1 MQRSTHRQLL
11 IVGIGLSAVGLM
23 ALMMHLKPEPEKKE
37 KEDLKILVD
46 VMQLEESAAVFEI
59 RSQGTVQ
66 PLTQTILSAE
76 VSGAIVSISPK
87 FVAGGVF
94 QKNEQ
99 LMRIDPTNYAVAVDQ
114 AKALLLQRQIEFDG
128 ASKLR
133 NQGYRAES
141 EHASAAAALATAKA
155 ELVRA
160 EHNLEQ
166 TYIRVPYEGMVKTKE
181 ADLGQFVNA
190 GSRLGLVFATDFA
203 EVRLPLT
210 DQDLAFVELPSAGEI
225 TETGGAAGPQVKLTA
240 VQKGQIAAWD
250 AQIVRS
256 EGIVDELSRVTYA
269 VARVDDPYRL
279 HQAGVSLPIGTFV
292 GASIAGR
299 TVANVIRVPRSTIRG
314 ANELIFI
321 DDDNRL
327 EIRPVQLIRADAEHA
342 YIGGGAA
349 AGERIALSAIEAPSN
364 GMLVRTTDRPDPESD
379 PEADLEQ
386 VAAQNN
392 GRDE

>member
-1 MQRSTHRQLL
+1 MKRNTQRRLL
-11 IVGIGLSAVGLM
+11 IVGIGLSAAGLA
-23 ALMMHLKPEPEKKE
+23 ALMMQMKPEPEKKE
-37 KEDLKILVD
+37 KEDLKVLVD
-46 VMQLEESAAVFEI
+46 VMSLEESSAVFEI

-76 VSGAIVSISPK
+76 ISGAIVSISPK

-99 LMRIDPTNYAVAVDQ
+99 LLRIDPTNYSVAVDQ

-133 NQGYRAES
+133 SQGYRAES
-141 EHASAAAALATAKA
+141 EYASAAAALATANA
-155 ELVRA
+155 DVVRA
-160 EHNLEQ
+160 ERNLER
-166 TYIRVPYEGMVKTKE
+166 TYLRVPYEGMVKSKD
-181 ADLGQFVNA
+181 ADLGQFVNP

-210 DQDLAFVELPSAGEI
+210 DQDLAFVELPTAGDV
-225 TETGGAAGPQVKLTA
+225 TETGAAAGPVVKLTA
-240 VQKGQIAAWD
+240 VQKGQMTAWD

-269 VARVDDPYRL
+269 VARIGDPYGL
-279 HQAGVSLPIGTFV
+279 HHDGPALPIGTFV
-292 GASIAGR
+292 GASIAG
-299 TVANVIRVPRSTIRG
+299 TTIANVIRVPRSTIRG

-321 DDDNRL
+321 NDENRL

-349 AGERIALSAIEAPSN
+349 VGERIALSAIEAPSN
-364 GMLVRTTDRPDPESD
+364 GMLVRTTDRPE
-379 PEADLEQ
+379 PEADADDEQ
-386 VAAQNN
+386 VAAQID
-392 GRDE
+392 GDDE

>member
-1 MQRSTHRQLL
+1 MQRKTNRQLL
-11 IVGIGLSAVGLM
+11 IAAIGLSAVGLM
-23 ALMMHLKPEPEKKE
+23 VLMMLLKPEPEKKE

-46 VMQLEESAAVFEI
+46 VMQLEESATVFEI

-66 PLTQTILSAE
+66 PLTQTVLSAE

-94 QKNEQ
+94 QKNEL
-99 LMRIDPTNYAVAVDQ
+99 LMRIDPTNYAAAVDQ
-114 AKALLLQRQIEFDG
+114 AKAMLLQRQIEFDG
-128 ASKLR
+128 ARKLR
-133 NQGYRAES
+133 TQGYRAES
-141 EHASAAAALATAKA
+141 EYASAATALATAKA

-160 EHNLEQ
+160 EHNLDR
-166 TYIRVPYEGMVKTKE
+166 TNIRLPYEGMVKTKE

-210 DQDLAFVELPSAGEI
+210 DQDLAFVELPSAGDI
-225 TETGGAAGPQVKLTA
+225 TQSGEAAGPHVKLTA
-240 VQKGQIAAWD
+240 VQKGQLATWD

-256 EGIVDELSRVTYA
+256 EGTVDELSRVTYA

-279 HQAGVSLPIGTFV
+279 HRRGVSLPFGTFV
-292 GASIAGR
+292 GASIAGK
-299 TVANVIRVPRSTIRG
+299 TVANVIRVPRSSVRG

-327 EIRPVQLIRADAEHA
+327 EIRSVQLIRTDGEYAFIGAGAE
-342 YIGGGAA
+342 
-349 AGERIALSAIEAPSN
+349 AGERIMLSAIEAPSN
-364 GMLVRTTDRPDPESD
+364 GMLVRTTDRPEPGHKPE
-379 PEADLEQ
+379 EIGAQ
-386 VAAQNN
+386 AAAQNS
-392 GRDE
+392 GRKE